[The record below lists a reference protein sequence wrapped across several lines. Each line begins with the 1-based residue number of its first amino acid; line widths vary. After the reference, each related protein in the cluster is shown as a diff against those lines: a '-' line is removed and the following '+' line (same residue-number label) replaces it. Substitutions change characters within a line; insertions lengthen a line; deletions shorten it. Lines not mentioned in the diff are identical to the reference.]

1 MIYDSEVDTR
11 LHIDRV
17 RFLLSKCAINLL
29 ERGVNHDVSKLE
41 PPEKAAFDAAGD
53 RHLAVTYGSE
63 EYLASLAGLKPAL
76 EHHYA
81 HNAHHPQH
89 YPNGTNGMSLF
100 DLVEML
106 MDWKATGER
115 HAGGAD
121 IVGFLE
127 IGRARFGLSDQLF
140 GILTNTAR
148 ELGWLP

>member
-1 MIYDSEVDTR
+1 M
-11 LHIDRV
+11 
-17 RFLLSKCAINLL
+17 
-29 ERGVNHDVSKLE
+29 
-41 PPEKAAFDAAGD
+41 PPICPS
-53 RHLAVTYGSE
+53 LVTYGSE
-63 EYLASLAGLKPAL
+63 KYLASLAELKPAL